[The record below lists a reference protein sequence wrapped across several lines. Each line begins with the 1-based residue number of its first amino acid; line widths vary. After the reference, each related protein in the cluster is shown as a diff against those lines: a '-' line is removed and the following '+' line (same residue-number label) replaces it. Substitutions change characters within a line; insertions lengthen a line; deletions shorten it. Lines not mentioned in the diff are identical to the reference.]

1 MTPVEVQARV
11 KEQKTVERQRKLFY
25 RGVAYLKK

>member
-1 MTPVEVQARV
+1 MTQVEVQARV
-11 KEQKTVERQRKLFY
+11 KEQKNAERQRKLYY